1 MLKRGVIIHPM
12 KRTVMR
18 QMKGILDHVIV
29 EGGILENNQV
39 KKIIKEIA
47 QEVRQMKTKKINR
60 VLIIGVMLNIGQQ

>member
-1 MLKRGVIIHPM
+1 
-12 KRTVMR
+12 MR